1 MKDKDTAEFQDML
14 AALRMLGADPAPG
27 ASVGRALARMQTTG
41 TADRPSWA
49 ALQRLER
56 ENELL
61 IDHAEMLACA
71 LGACPNCWGTLE
83 DCEECGGVGRPG
95 AFNPD
100 RTCFDHFVLP
110 VIIRVLGHGPTET
123 SGA

>member
-1 MKDKDTAEFQDML
+1 MKDKDTAEFQNML

-27 ASVGRALARMQTTG
+27 ASVGRAMARMQTTG
-41 TADRPSWA
+41 TADRRSWA

-71 LGACPNCWGTLE
+71 LGACPNCWGTGPPRHPAPDPRRKGYLQ
-83 DCEECGGVGRPG
+83 GR
-95 AFNPD
+95 
-100 RTCFDHFVLP
+100 L
-110 VIIRVLGHGPTET
+110 
-123 SGA
+123 S